1 MTGLRTMIQDLR
13 AKLCDDI
20 NTAGLPPA
28 VAELVVLDVYNELRA
43 VAIAE
48 DKKED
53 KKGDGDDEHH
63 DS

>member
-1 MTGLRTMIQDLR
+1 MSGLRSAIQDLR

-20 NTAGLPPA
+20 NTAGLPAA

-48 DKKED
+48 DKK
-53 KKGDGDDEHH
+53 GDGDDEHH
-63 DS
+63 DC

>member
-1 MTGLRTMIQDLR
+1 MSGLRSAIQGLR

-20 NTAGLPPA
+20 NTAGLPAA
-28 VAELVVLDVYNELRA
+28 VAELVVLDVYNELRS

-48 DKKED
+48 DK